1 MAVGVPPAAGSA
13 RVAAAG
19 VIPLTPA
26 TRVAAQRRFTPE
38 YWAGLRFLAFG
49 RAVPG
54 VLFGVMGWLQLSRVI
69 FSLQNLPAG
78 ASAGTVAERVVS
90 PLLYTAFCTIP
101 AVLYLTRPVPKARDG
116 SLGARAAAFTG
127 TLMQLL
133 VGTFLGTGPVLA
145 FPPVAG
151 GVSVAI
157 SILAFSGALWSLA
170 YLRRSLSI
178 IPEARRLAT
187 GGPYGIVR
195 HPLYLFEIT
204 AALGALAIGPGVIS
218 TASFVVFVG
227 MQMIRARYEERLLTG
242 AFPEYADYARRTRR
256 LIPLVW

>member
-1 MAVGVPPAAGSA
+1 V
-13 RVAAAG
+13 
-19 VIPLTPA
+19 
-26 TRVAAQRRFTPE
+26 
-38 YWAGLRFLAFG
+38 RFLAFG

-54 VLFGVMGWLQLSRVI
+54 ALFALMGWIQLSRVI
-69 FSLQNLPAG
+69 NGLHTLPAG
-78 ASAGTVAERVVS
+78 AGAGTVAERVVS

-101 AVLYLTRPVPKARDG
+101 AALYLTRPVPKARDG
-116 SLGARAAAFTG
+116 SLPARVAAFAG

-133 VGTFLGTGPVLA
+133 VGTFLGTGPVLYA

-151 GVSVAI
+151 GISVVI
-157 SILAFSGALWSLA
+157 SIVAFSGALWSLA

-187 GGPYGIVR
+187 GGPYAIVR

-204 AALGALAIGPGVIS
+204 AAMGALAVGPGLIS
-218 TASFVVFVG
+218 TLSFLVFVG
-227 MQMIRARYEERLLTG
+227 MQMIRARYEERLLSS

-256 LIPLVW
+256 LIPFVW